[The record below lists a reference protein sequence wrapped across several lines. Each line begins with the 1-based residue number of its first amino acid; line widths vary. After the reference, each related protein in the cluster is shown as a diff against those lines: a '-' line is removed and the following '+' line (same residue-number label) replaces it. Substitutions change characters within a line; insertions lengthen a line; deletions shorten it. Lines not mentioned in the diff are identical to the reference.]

1 MHRRRRLTLGVPEIL
16 GQLDDAYALADHAPE
31 SPRRRTLVELLGN
44 AIGLIESAAEDW
56 DRVAPGSTVRA
67 KLSAALESLVLVDL
81 LAEVVV
87 RDGDGGVSPTADEL
101 LLHDRVRETTA
112 AVRPALVMAEDAA
125 ADAAMWEHMESPVTR
140 LGDGQFIMHLVG
152 GESSD
157 DRQSRSDT
165 LLDLMLAVGRIREW
179 FEQRSGARLP
189 AHPAARETAMLG
201 VTLARH
207 CLDRS
212 VAALEA
218 LSDGD
223 AEAATRDLHAAQSA
237 LVVCEER
244 LPDDVATLRP
254 PVADVLHS
262 LDR

>member
-1 MHRRRRLTLGVPEIL
+1 MHLRRRLTLGVPEIL

-31 SPRRRTLVELLGN
+31 SPRRRTLVGLLGN
-44 AIGLIESAAEDW
+44 AIRLIESAAEDW

-67 KLSAALESLVLVDL
+67 KLSAALESLALVDL

-125 ADAAMWEHMESPVTR
+125 ADAAMWDSV
-140 LGDGQFIMHLVG
+140 GD
-152 GESSD
+152 ESSY

-165 LLDLMLAVGRIREW
+165 LLDLMLAVGQIREW

-207 CLDRS
+207 CLDRT
-212 VAALEA
+212 VAVAQRLQR
-218 LSDGD
+218 GD
-223 AEAATRDLHAAQSA
+223 AEAAARDLRAAESA

>member
-1 MHRRRRLTLGVPEIL
+1 MHLRRRLTLGVPEIL

-44 AIGLIESAAEDW
+44 AIGLIESAADDW

-101 LLHDRVRETTA
+101 LLHDRVCETTA

-125 ADAAMWEHMESPVTR
+125 ADAAMWDSV
-140 LGDGQFIMHLVG
+140 GD
-152 GESSD
+152 ESSD

-165 LLDLMLAVGRIREW
+165 LLDLMLAVGQIREW

-223 AEAATRDLHAAQSA
+223 AEAAARDLRAAESA
-237 LVVCEER
+237 LVVCEKR

>member
-1 MHRRRRLTLGVPEIL
+1 MHLRRRLTLGVPEIL
-16 GQLDDAYALADHAPE
+16 GQLDDAYALADHARQ

-44 AIGLIESAAEDW
+44 AIGLIESAADDW

-101 LLHDRVRETTA
+101 LLHDRVCETTA

-125 ADAAMWEHMESPVTR
+125 ADAAMWDSV
-140 LGDGQFIMHLVG
+140 GD
-152 GESSD
+152 ESSD

-165 LLDLMLAVGRIREW
+165 LLDLMLAVGQIREW
-179 FEQRSGARLP
+179 FEQHSSARLP

-223 AEAATRDLHAAQSA
+223 AEAAARDLRAAESA
-237 LVVCEER
+237 LVVCEKR

>member
-1 MHRRRRLTLGVPEIL
+1 MHLRRRLTLGVPEIL

-67 KLSAALESLVLVDL
+67 KLSAALESLMLVDL

-87 RDGDGGVSPTADEL
+87 RDGDGGVSPAADEL

-125 ADAAMWEHMESPVTR
+125 ADAAMWDSV
-140 LGDGQFIMHLVG
+140 GD
-152 GESSD
+152 ESSD

-165 LLDLMLAVGRIREW
+165 LLDLMLAVGQIREW

-201 VTLARH
+201 VTLSRH

-223 AEAATRDLHAAQSA
+223 AEAAARDLRAAESA

-262 LDR
+262 LER

>member
-1 MHRRRRLTLGVPEIL
+1 MHLRRRLTLGVPEIL

-67 KLSAALESLVLVDL
+67 KLSAALESLVLIDL

-125 ADAAMWEHMESPVTR
+125 ADAAMWDPV
-140 LGDGQFIMHLVG
+140 GD
-152 GESSD
+152 ESSD

-165 LLDLMLAVGRIREW
+165 LLDLMLAVGQIREW

-223 AEAATRDLHAAQSA
+223 AEAAARDLRAAEGA

-254 PVADVLHS
+254 PVADVLHC
-262 LDR
+262 LER

>member
-1 MHRRRRLTLGVPEIL
+1 MHLRRRLTLGVPEIL
-16 GQLDDAYALADHAPE
+16 GQLDDAYALADNAPE

-125 ADAAMWEHMESPVTR
+125 ADAAMWDSV
-140 LGDGQFIMHLVG
+140 GD
-152 GESSD
+152 ESSD

-165 LLDLMLAVGRIREW
+165 LLDLMLAVGQIREW

-223 AEAATRDLHAAQSA
+223 AEAAARDLRAAESA

-254 PVADVLHS
+254 PIADVLHS
-262 LDR
+262 LER

>member
-1 MHRRRRLTLGVPEIL
+1 MHLRRRLTLGVPEIL
-16 GQLDDAYALADHAPE
+16 GQLDDVYALADHARE

-44 AIGLIESAAEDW
+44 AIGLIESAADDW

-101 LLHDRVRETTA
+101 LLHDRVCETTA

-125 ADAAMWEHMESPVTR
+125 ADAAMWDSV
-140 LGDGQFIMHLVG
+140 GD
-152 GESSD
+152 ESSD

-165 LLDLMLAVGRIREW
+165 LLDLMLAVGQIREW

-223 AEAATRDLHAAQSA
+223 AEAAARDLRAAESA
-237 LVVCEER
+237 LVVCEKR

>member
-1 MHRRRRLTLGVPEIL
+1 MHLRRRLTLGVPEIL

-31 SPRRRTLVELLGN
+31 SPRRRTLVGLLGN
-44 AIGLIESAAEDW
+44 AIRLIESAAADW
-56 DRVAPGSTVRA
+56 DRVAPGSIVRA

-101 LLHDRVRETTA
+101 LLHDRVREATA

-125 ADAAMWEHMESPVTR
+125 ADAAMWDSV
-140 LGDGQFIMHLVG
+140 GD
-152 GESSD
+152 ESSD

-165 LLDLMLAVGRIREW
+165 LLDLMLAVGQIREW

-207 CLDRS
+207 CLDRT
-212 VAALEA
+212 VAALET

-223 AEAATRDLHAAQSA
+223 AEAAARDLRAAESA

>member
-1 MHRRRRLTLGVPEIL
+1 MHLRRRLTLGVPEIL
-16 GQLDDAYALADHAPE
+16 GQLDDVYALADHARE

-44 AIGLIESAAEDW
+44 AIGLIESAADDW

-101 LLHDRVRETTA
+101 LLHDRVCETTA

-125 ADAAMWEHMESPVTR
+125 ADAAMWDSV
-140 LGDGQFIMHLVG
+140 GD
-152 GESSD
+152 ESSD

-165 LLDLMLAVGRIREW
+165 LLDLMLAVGQIREW

-223 AEAATRDLHAAQSA
+223 AEAAARDLRAAESA

>member
-1 MHRRRRLTLGVPEIL
+1 MHLRRRLTLGVPEIL

-67 KLSAALESLVLVDL
+67 KLSAALESLVLIDL

-125 ADAAMWEHMESPVTR
+125 ADAAMWDSV
-140 LGDGQFIMHLVG
+140 GD
-152 GESSD
+152 ESSD

-165 LLDLMLAVGRIREW
+165 LLDLMLAVGQIREW

-223 AEAATRDLHAAQSA
+223 AEAAARDLRAAESA

-262 LDR
+262 LER

>member
-1 MHRRRRLTLGVPEIL
+1 MHLRRRLTLGVPEIL

-67 KLSAALESLVLVDL
+67 KLSAALESLVLIDL

-125 ADAAMWEHMESPVTR
+125 ADAAMWDSV
-140 LGDGQFIMHLVG
+140 GD
-152 GESSD
+152 ESSD

-165 LLDLMLAVGRIREW
+165 LLDLILAVGQIREW

-223 AEAATRDLHAAQSA
+223 AEAAARDLRAADSA

-262 LDR
+262 LER

>member
-1 MHRRRRLTLGVPEIL
+1 MHLRRRLTLGVPGIL
-16 GQLDDAYALADHAPE
+16 GQLDDAYVLVDHAPE
-31 SPRRRTLVELLGN
+31 SPRRRTLVELIGT
-44 AIGLIESAAEDW
+44 AIRLIESADEDW
-56 DRVAPGSTVRA
+56 DRDTPAYVVRA
-67 KLSAALESLVLVDL
+67 KLGVALESLVLVDL

-87 RDGDGGVSPTADEL
+87 RDGDGRETPTPAEL
-101 LLHDRVRETTA
+101 ELHDRVRELA
-112 AVRPALVMAEDAA
+112 SGVRPALVMAEDTAA
-125 ADAAMWEHMESPVTR
+125 EERYGRSCRRPRRRTTV
-140 LGDGQFIMHLVG
+140 
-152 GESSD
+152 
-157 DRQSRSDT
+157 QSRTDT

-189 AHPAARETAMLG
+189 ADPAARETAMLG

-218 LSDGD
+218 LNDGD
-223 AEAATRDLHAAQSA
+223 AEAAARDLRAAESA

-244 LPDDVATLRP
+244 LPEDVATLRP

-262 LDR
+262 LGG